1 MNKLFAAFLIL
12 SFNVFADG
20 VSDLNAFA
28 NNISSMSSEFSQV
41 VLDKKGLKLQDVQG
55 VMLFKRPNKFRWDYL
70 KPYQNQIISDGDRL
84 YMFDQDLRQVSINP
98 IAKVAGSTPLLI
110 IAGKN
115 IEKYFTLKN
124 IDDQP
129 NNEESQNIKWVEA
142 IPKEEGAGF
151 SKVILGLSSN
161 KLLVMKIVDA
171 FEHTT
176 TISFKNAKYNI
187 SLVDNDF
194 LFKLPD
200 GVDVVQSGA
209 PLNAAASSSSNKN
222 QDSEILTFINDWL
235 SAWSSKDAD
244 LYLSKYAQDF
254 KVPNGDSFSSWQNSR
269 KQKIASQVK
278 ITIEI
283 EEAKVIMKNENSARI
298 QFKQKYTSDKFT
310 EISNKSLMI
319 KKVDGKWLI
328 QEEILGK

>member
-1 MNKLFAAFLIL
+1 MNKLFAVFLIL

-20 VSDLNAFA
+20 VSDLNTFA
-28 NNISSMSSEFSQV
+28 NNITSMSAEFSQV
-41 VLDKKGLKLQDVQG
+41 VFDTIGLKLQDVQG

-84 YMFDQDLRQVSINP
+84 FMYDQDLRQVSINP
-98 IAKVAGSTPLLI
+98 IAKVSGSTPLLI

-124 IDDQP
+124 IDDQSY
-129 NNEESQNIKWVEA
+129 NEVSQNIKWVEA
-142 IPKEEGAGF
+142 TPKEEGAGF
-151 SKVILGLSSN
+151 SKVILGLSDN

-194 LFKLPD
+194 LFKLPN

-209 PLNAAASSSSNKN
+209 IPNATTQSSSIKNK
-222 QDSEILTFINDWL
+222 DTEILTFVNDWL
-235 SAWSSKDAD
+235 SAWSSKDTD

-269 KQKIASQVK
+269 KQKIAAQGK
-278 ITIEI
+278 IAIEI
-283 EEAKVIMKNENSARI
+283 EEAKVTMKNENLAHI
-298 QFKQKYTSDKFT
+298 QFKQKYTSDKLT
-310 EISNKSLMI
+310 EISNKSLII
-319 KKVDGKWLI
+319 KNVDSKWLI
-328 QEEILGK
+328 QEEISGK

>member
-1 MNKLFAAFLIL
+1 MNKIFAGFLIL
-12 SFNVFADG
+12 SFNVSADG
-20 VSDLNAFA
+20 VSDLNTFA

-41 VLDKKGLKLQDVQG
+41 VLDKKGSKLQDVQG

-84 YMFDQDLRQVSINP
+84 YMYDQDLRQVSINP

-115 IEKYFTLKN
+115 IEKYFILKN
-124 IDDQP
+124 IDDQS

-151 SKVILGLSSN
+151 SKIILGLSSN

-194 LFKLPD
+194 LFKSPD
-200 GVDVVQSGA
+200 GVDVVQSGV
-209 PLNAAASSSSNKN
+209 PTNIKASSRSIKN
-222 QDSEILTFINDWL
+222 QDAEILTFINDWS
-235 SAWSSKDAD
+235 SAWSSKDTD
-244 LYLSKYAQDF
+244 LYLSKYAEDF

-283 EEAKVIMKNENSARI
+283 EEAKVIMNNENSARI
-298 QFKQKYTSDKFT
+298 QFKQKYTSDKLT
-310 EISNKSLMI
+310 EISNKSLII
-319 KKVDGKWLI
+319 KKVDSKWLI
-328 QEEILGK
+328 QEEISGK